1 MVRLTTVAAVLI
13 AIGLATPALA
23 AGLAAAEEAVNL
35 PPALGEAIKHLHP
48 GARIV
53 AADEV
58 LGERC
63 GPAQQREQIFRADFD
78 GDRRQDYAVLLR
90 IGEPGGKLGE
100 ALRTVPLWG
109 VVFLANRDG
118 HFRPFI
124 LFKDEDAMFPS
135 RRVLFVQAPGPVH
148 HGAHPERVLTL
159 KHPAVGSML
168 CESSVKVYYWVGLR
182 QTFRSY
188 LTRE

>member
-1 MVRLTTVAAVLI
+1 VARLSAVAAALFALALI
-13 AIGLATPALA
+13 ALGARLS
-23 AGLAAAEEAVNL
+23 AAEENVIL
-35 PPALGEAIKHLHP
+35 PPALAEAIRHLHP

-63 GPAQQREQIFRADFD
+63 GPAQQREQIFRADFN

-90 IGEPGGKLGE
+90 IGEPAGKPDE
-100 ALRTVPLWG
+100 ALRTLPLWG

-118 HFRPFI
+118 RFRPFV

-135 RRVLFVQAPGPVH
+135 RRVLFVHAPGPVH

>member
-1 MVRLTTVAAVLI
+1 MARVSAVAAALVALALI
-13 AIGLATPALA
+13 SLGAGLAVAEEPPAVPPALA
-23 AGLAAAEEAVNL
+23 
-35 PPALGEAIKHLHP
+35 EAIKHLHP

-63 GPAQQREQIFRADFD
+63 GPALQREQIFRADFD

-90 IGEPGGKLGE
+90 IGEPGKPGE
-100 ALRTVPLWG
+100 ALRMVPLWG

-118 HFRPFI
+118 RFRPFI

-135 RRVLFVQAPGPVH
+135 RRVLFAHGERDLVGWCTKRNPRTVGPRRTLPQRNYPG
-148 HGAHPERVLTL
+148 AR
-159 KHPAVGSML
+159 SM
-168 CESSVKVYYWVGLR
+168 
-182 QTFRSY
+182 
-188 LTRE
+188 RE